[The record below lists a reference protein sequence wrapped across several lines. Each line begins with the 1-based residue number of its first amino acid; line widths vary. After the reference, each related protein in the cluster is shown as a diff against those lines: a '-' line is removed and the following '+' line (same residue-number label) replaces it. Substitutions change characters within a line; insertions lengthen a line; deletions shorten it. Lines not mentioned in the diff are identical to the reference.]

1 MTAAAVKTNAIFAT
15 LPDFANTVLVPV
27 ANPDTAPALLEIALA
42 LANPEGGKV
51 IALMV
56 SLGAAEDAEKQIAV
70 IEPIINSLIELG
82 HPVELLTVIATSIS
96 RGILD
101 TAREIGADFLVLG
114 LKEPSQGHVQLG
126 TVVENVIETAPC
138 DVMVYRAARD
148 PRFDRIVVPMDG
160 SIPAS
165 IAVNMASLLAVSYE
179 CNLTTL
185 YIQRNYRLQPE
196 NEQAIRKALSRI
208 TDRSRISKN
217 IITDLNPSNGVLKE
231 VSERD
236 LLVIGFR
243 QKTDF
248 ERWLEND
255 ISKELLNRAP
265 GPVILISRRTRKVTA
280 VGRIREALGR
290 QFLRWMPT
298 LTTIEQNELVW
309 QSRKMATSNID
320 YVMLIVIAAVLATL
334 GLLLNSAAV
343 IIGAMLVAPLMQ
355 PLEAFSVGL
364 LAGRRLLIRRSI
376 TTLFE
381 GVVLALFI
389 AILTG
394 LLLPVDTPTSEMLAR
409 GNPSLVDAAVAL
421 ASGIVAAY
429 ATARKDIPA
438 ALAGVA
444 IAAALMPPVCT
455 IGLGIAFRN
464 PSLAGGAALLFFTN
478 IVFIIAASCGVYF
491 WLGLRP
497 RNFQTEDTETSLRN
511 LTVWWGLI
519 VVAIIFTISVLISLG
534 QRAADRQFIHDRLSE
549 TFAPAEVVN
558 LEVRSYVPFH
568 AIVTLRSA
576 TPVTANTV
584 ADVGAMLSAELGY
597 PVQLEVV
604 QWPLVLPLNH
614 LTQQAQDALA
624 DALSGGR
631 VLDVQVRPQGDGY
644 HIIATVA
651 DSIIPTRAQL
661 RAARQALEEMLQ
673 ATVQLEIR
681 FEHVLTAPAD

>member
-1 MTAAAVKTNAIFAT
+1 MTTAAVKTNAVFAA

-42 LANPEGGKV
+42 LANPDGGKV
-51 IALMV
+51 IALIV

-70 IEPIINSLIELG
+70 IDPIINSLIEQG
-82 HPVELLTVIATSIS
+82 YPVELLTVIATSIS

-101 TAREIGADFLVLG
+101 TAREIGADLLVLG

-148 PRFDRIVVPMDG
+148 PRFERIVVPMDG
-160 SIPAS
+160 SMPAS
-165 IAVNMASLLAVSYE
+165 IAVNMASLLAVSYD
-179 CNLTTL
+179 CNLSTL

-208 TDRSRISKN
+208 TDRSRISKS
-217 IITDLNPSNGVLKE
+217 IITDFNPSNGVLKE
-231 VSERD
+231 VNERD

-265 GPVILISRRTRKVTA
+265 GPVILISRRTRQVTA
-280 VGRIREALGR
+280 VGRVREVLGR

-364 LAGRRLLIRRSI
+364 LSGQPLLIRRSI

-464 PSLAGGAALLFFTN
+464 PSLAGGAGLLFFTN

-491 WLGLRP
+491 WLGMRP
-497 RNFQTEDTETSLRN
+497 RNFRTEDATISLRN
-511 LTVWWGLI
+511 LAIWWGLI
-519 VVAIIFTISVLISLG
+519 AVAIIFTVSVLLSLG
-534 QRAADRQFIHDRLSE
+534 QRAADRQFIYDRLSE
-549 TFAPAEVVN
+549 TFAPAEVVS
-558 LEVRSYVPFH
+558 LEVRSYAPF
-568 AIVTLRSA
+568 
-576 TPVTANTV
+576 
-584 ADVGAMLSAELGY
+584 
-597 PVQLEVV
+597 
-604 QWPLVLPLNH
+604 
-614 LTQQAQDALA
+614 
-624 DALSGGR
+624 
-631 VLDVQVRPQGDGY
+631 
-644 HIIATVA
+644 
-651 DSIIPTRAQL
+651 
-661 RAARQALEEMLQ
+661 
-673 ATVQLEIR
+673 
-681 FEHVLTAPAD
+681 

>member
-1 MTAAAVKTNAIFAT
+1 MTTAAVKTNAVFAA

-42 LANPEGGKV
+42 LANPDGGKV
-51 IALMV
+51 IALIV

-70 IEPIINSLIELG
+70 IEPIINSLIEQG
-82 HPVELLTVIATSIS
+82 YPVELLTVIATSIS

-101 TAREIGADFLVLG
+101 TAREIGADLLVLG

-148 PRFDRIVVPMDG
+148 PRFERIVVPMDG
-160 SIPAS
+160 SMPAS
-165 IAVNMASLLAVSYE
+165 IAVNMASLLAVSYD
-179 CNLTTL
+179 CNLSTL

-208 TDRSRISKN
+208 TDRSRISKS
-217 IITDLNPSNGVLKE
+217 IITDFNPSNGVLKE
-231 VSERD
+231 VNERD

-265 GPVILISRRTRKVTA
+265 GPVILISRRTRQVTA
-280 VGRIREALGR
+280 VGRVREVLGR

-364 LAGRRLLIRRSI
+364 LSGQPLLIRRSI

-464 PSLAGGAALLFFTN
+464 PSLAGGAGLLFFTN

-491 WLGLRP
+491 WLGMRP
-497 RNFQTEDTETSLRN
+497 RNFRTEDATISLRN
-511 LTVWWGLI
+511 LAIWWGLI
-519 VVAIIFTISVLISLG
+519 AVAIIFTVSVLLSLG
-534 QRAADRQFIHDRLSE
+534 QRAADRQFIYDRLSE
-549 TFAPAEVVN
+549 TFAPAEVVS
-558 LEVRSYVPFH
+558 LEVRSYAPFH
-568 AIVTLRSA
+568 AIATLRSE
-576 TPVTANTV
+576 TSVTANTV
-584 ADVGAMLSAELGY
+584 ADIGAMLGAELGY

-604 QWPLVLPLNH
+604 QWPLVLPPNH
-614 LTQQAQDALA
+614 LTQQAWDALESV
-624 DALSGGR
+624 LSGVA
-631 VLDVQVRPQGDGY
+631 VLDVQVSPQGEGY
-644 HIIATVA
+644 HIMATVA
-651 DSIIPTRAQL
+651 DSIIPTRSQL
-661 RAARQALEEMLQ
+661 RAARQALEAAFE
-673 ATVQLEIR
+673 TSVQLDIR
-681 FEHVLTAPAD
+681 FERMLTAPAD